1 MKSRYQEFDHSGDV
15 GIEAWGAS
23 LAEVLEN
30 AARGLFSLITT
41 GGVAPRAVRKITVS
55 SSDEEN
61 LVVDWLSEI
70 ITSVATHGEVYVS
83 VDVEELGPGRMR
95 GILYG
100 EPIDETKHGLRFDVK
115 AATYHNLVFRKTA
128 DGYYTRV
135 IFDL

>member
-1 MKSRYQEFDHSGDV
+1 MEKTFQEFDHSGDV
-15 GIEAWGAS
+15 GIEAWGSS

-41 GGVAPRAVRKITVS
+41 GGVESRAERLVTVA

-83 VDVEELGPGRMR
+83 VEVRELGPDRVQ

-100 EPIDETKHGLRFDVK
+100 EPIDESKHGLRFDVK